1 MELIL
6 IKNVEKLGYTD
17 DVVTVRSG
25 FGLNYLIPQGFAV
38 VKNSSTLAQLAQ
50 RLKGNEKRE
59 AKLLEQFNEISARLQ
74 SAPLKIVAKVGT
86 TGKIFGSVSSYHVA
100 EAVKEQ
106 LQVQVDRRKI
116 TINEGEVKALGTYT
130 AEIGLGASNRV
141 TVTFEVVAE
150 ATAE

>member
-17 DVVTVRSG
+17 DVVNVRPG
-25 FGLNYLIPQGFAV
+25 YGLNFLIPQGLAV
-38 VKNSSTLAQLAQ
+38 VKNSSTTAQLAQ

-100 EAVKEQ
+100 EAIKEQ

-130 AEIGLGASNRV
+130 AEIGLGASNKV

-150 ATAE
+150 A

>member
-17 DVVTVRSG
+17 DVVNVRPG
-25 FGLNYLIPQGFAV
+25 YGLNFLIPQGLAV
-38 VKNSSTLAQLAQ
+38 VKNSSTTAQLAQ

-100 EAVKEQ
+100 EAVKDQ

-130 AEIGLGASNRV
+130 AEIGLGASNKV

-150 ATAE
+150 A